1 MRFFSAL
8 MPRETRFFDLFDR
21 HGALIVDG
29 SLAVVDLV
37 QHYADSTR
45 RAELIQRI
53 GDLERSA
60 DKVTHEAIS
69 LLHLTFITPF
79 DRNDIHRLI
88 SNMDDVLDLMHD
100 TAESM
105 HLFDIQTLP
114 PATLQMAELLRDCCQ
129 RVNTGVGLL
138 RSMDN
143 ATKALA
149 LTREIDVLE
158 GDADRVSRDGISR
171 LFREE
176 QDVRQLIKH
185 KNVYEYLEN
194 AIDKCQ
200 DVANVIE
207 SVVVE
212 NV

>member
-21 HGALIVDG
+21 HGAFTVAG
-29 SLAVVDLV
+29 SNAILELV
-37 QHYADSTR
+37 QNYSDTAR

-53 GDLERSA
+53 GDIERSA
-60 DKVTHEAIS
+60 DKVTYETVS
-69 LLHLTFITPF
+69 LLHSTFITPF
-79 DRNDIHRLI
+79 DRNAIHRLI
-88 SNMDDVLDLMHD
+88 SGMDDVLDLMQD
-100 TAESM
+100 AAESM
-105 HLFDIQTLP
+105 NLFDIQTLP
-114 PATLQMAELLRDCCQ
+114 PASLRMAELLQQCCVKMQ
-129 RVNTGVGLL
+129 TGVALL
-138 RSMDN
+138 SSMDN
-143 ATKALA
+143 AQRALDI
-149 LTREIDVLE
+149 TREIDKLE
-158 GDADRVSRDGISR
+158 SDADKVSRDGISV

>member
-1 MRFFSAL
+1 MRFLSAL
-8 MPRETRFFDLFDR
+8 MPREARFFDLFDR

-29 SLAVVDLV
+29 SKAVLELV
-37 QHYADSTR
+37 RHYADTTQ

-53 GDLERSA
+53 GDIERSA
-60 DKVTHEAIS
+60 DKITHETIS
-69 LLHLTFITPF
+69 VLHSTFITPF

-88 SNMDDVLDLMHD
+88 SCMDDVLDLMQD
-100 TAESM
+100 AAESM

-114 PATLQMAELLRDCCQ
+114 PASLRMAELLHECCL
-129 RVNTGVGLL
+129 RVQAGVGLL

-143 ATKALA
+143 APRALA
-149 LTREIDVLE
+149 LTAEIDAFE
-158 GDADRVSRDGISR
+158 SDADKVSRDGISR

>member
-8 MPRETRFFDLFDR
+8 MPREARFFALFDR
-21 HGALIVDG
+21 HGALIVEG
-29 SLAVVDLV
+29 SNAMLELV
-37 QHYADSTR
+37 RDYSNTAR
-45 RAELIQRI
+45 RAELIHHI
-53 GDLERSA
+53 GDIERSA
-60 DKVTHEAIS
+60 DKVTYETVS
-69 LLHLTFITPF
+69 LLHATFITPF

-88 SNMDDVLDLMHD
+88 SGMDDVLDLMQD
-100 TAESM
+100 AAESM

-114 PATLQMAELLRDCCQ
+114 PMSLRMAQLLQECCVKVQ
-129 RVNTGVGLL
+129 AGVGFLS
-138 RSMDN
+138 SMDN
-143 ATKALA
+143 ATRALA
-149 LTREIDVLE
+149 LTQEIDILE
-158 GDADRVSRDGISR
+158 SDADEVSRTGISL

-185 KNVYEYLEN
+185 KNVYEYLEE

-207 SVVVE
+207 SVIVE

>member
-1 MRFFSAL
+1 MRWLSAL
-8 MPRETRFFDLFDR
+8 MPRETRFFALFDQ
-21 HGALIVDG
+21 HGALVAEG
-29 SLAVVDLV
+29 ANAVVELV
-37 QHYADSTR
+37 QNYGDVTR

-53 GDLERSA
+53 GDIERSA
-60 DKVTHEAIS
+60 DKITHETVS
-69 LLHLTFITPF
+69 VLHSTFITPF

-88 SNMDDVLDLMHD
+88 SGMDDILDLMQD
-100 TAESM
+100 AAESM
-105 HLFDIQTLP
+105 HLFDIQSLP
-114 PATLQMAELLRDCCQ
+114 PASLALAELLQQCSG
-129 RVNTGVGLL
+129 RVQQCVGLL
-138 RSMDN
+138 HSMDN
-143 ATKALA
+143 ADKALK
-149 LTREIDVLE
+149 LTEEIDQLE
-158 GDADRVSRDGISR
+158 SDADRVSRDGISR

-185 KNVYEYLEN
+185 KNVYEYLEE

>member
-1 MRFFSAL
+1 MRFLSAL
-8 MPRETRFFDLFDR
+8 MPREARFFALFN
-21 HGALIVDG
+21 H
-29 SLAVVDLV
+29 
-37 QHYADSTR
+37 H
-45 RAELIQRI
+45 AELIVAGGRATVELVRDYADTSRRAALIEQI
-53 GDLERSA
+53 SDIERRA
-60 DKVTHEAIS
+60 DKFTYETVQ
-69 LLHLTFITPF
+69 LLHATFITPF

-88 SNMDDVLDLMHD
+88 SSMDDILDLMQD
-100 TAESM
+100 SAESM
-105 HLFDIQTLP
+105 HLFDIQSLP
-114 PATLQMAELLRDCCQ
+114 PEAMRMAELLDACCI
-129 RVNTGVGLL
+129 RVQEAVGLL
-138 RSMDN
+138 SSMDN

-149 LTREIDVLE
+149 LAQEIDGLE
-158 GDADRVSRDGISR
+158 SEADAVMRAGISK

-176 QDVRQLIKH
+176 ADVRQLIKH

>member
-1 MRFFSAL
+1 
-8 MPRETRFFDLFDR
+8 
-21 HGALIVDG
+21 
-29 SLAVVDLV
+29 
-37 QHYADSTR
+37 
-45 RAELIQRI
+45 
-53 GDLERSA
+53 
-60 DKVTHEAIS
+60 
-69 LLHLTFITPF
+69 
-79 DRNDIHRLI
+79 
-88 SNMDDVLDLMHD
+88 
-100 TAESM
+100 M

-114 PATLQMAELLRDCCQ
+114 PASLAMAELLQSCCSK
-129 RVNTGVGLL
+129 VHSGVGLL

-143 ATKALA
+143 APKALA
-149 LTREIDVLE
+149 LAAEIDRLE
-158 GDADRVSRDGISR
+158 SEADKVSRDGISL

-176 QDVRQLIKH
+176 QDVRKLIQH

>member
-1 MRFFSAL
+1 MRFLSAL
-8 MPRETRFFDLFDR
+8 MPREARFFALFN
-21 HGALIVDG
+21 
-29 SLAVVDLV
+29 
-37 QHYADSTR
+37 QH
-45 RAELIQRI
+45 AELIVAGGRATVELVRDYADTSRRAALIEQI
-53 GDLERSA
+53 SDIERRA
-60 DKVTHEAIS
+60 DKFTYETVQ
-69 LLHLTFITPF
+69 LLHATFITPF

-88 SNMDDVLDLMHD
+88 SSMDDILDLMQD
-100 TAESM
+100 SAESM
-105 HLFDIQTLP
+105 HLFDIQSLP
-114 PATLQMAELLRDCCQ
+114 PEAMRMAELLDACCS
-129 RVNTGVGLL
+129 RVQQAVGLL
-138 RSMDN
+138 SSMDN

-149 LTREIDVLE
+149 LAQEIDGLE
-158 GDADRVSRDGISR
+158 SEADAVMRAGISK

-176 QDVRQLIKH
+176 ADVRQLIKH

>member
-21 HGALIVDG
+21 HGALIVQG
-29 SLAVVDLV
+29 SEAMVELV
-37 QHYADSTR
+37 RDYADTSR

-60 DKVTHEAIS
+60 DKITHDTIS
-69 LLHLTFITPF
+69 VLHSTFITPF

-88 SNMDDVLDLMHD
+88 SCMDDVLDLMHD

-114 PATLQMAELLRDCCQ
+114 PSSASMANLLHECCV
-129 RVNTGVGLL
+129 RVQNGVGLL

-143 ATKALA
+143 AKAALA
-149 LTREIDVLE
+149 LTLEIDRYE
-158 GDADRVSRDGISR
+158 SEADKVSRDGISR

-185 KNVYEYLEN
+185 KNIYECLEN

-212 NV
+212 NA

>member
-1 MRFFSAL
+1 MRFLSAL
-8 MPRETRFFDLFDR
+8 MPRETRFFDYFDG
-21 HGALIVDG
+21 HGALIVEG
-29 SLAVVDLV
+29 SNAIVELV
-37 QHYADSTR
+37 QQYADSTR

-53 GDLERSA
+53 GDIERKA
-60 DKVTHEAIS
+60 DKITHETIS
-69 LLHLTFITPF
+69 VLHSTFITPF

-88 SNMDDVLDLMHD
+88 SSMDDVLDLMQD
-100 TAESM
+100 AAESM

-114 PATLQMAELLRDCCQ
+114 PASLRLAELLHECCV
-129 RVNTGVGLL
+129 RVHAGVGML

-143 ATKALA
+143 APKLLA
-149 LTREIDVLE
+149 LTEEIDGFE
-158 GDADRVSRDGISR
+158 SDADKVSRDGISR

-194 AIDKCQ
+194 AVDKCQ

-207 SVVVE
+207 SVIVE
-212 NV
+212 NA

>member
-1 MRFFSAL
+1 MRWLSAL
-8 MPRETRFFDLFDR
+8 MPRETRFFALFDR
-21 HGALIVDG
+21 HGALIVEG
-29 SLAVVDLV
+29 ANAVVELV
-37 QHYADSTR
+37 QRYEDTSR

-53 GDLERSA
+53 GDIERSA
-60 DKVTHEAIS
+60 DKITHETVS
-69 LLHLTFITPF
+69 VLHSTFITPF

-88 SNMDDVLDLMHD
+88 SGMDDILDLMQD
-100 TAESM
+100 AAESM
-105 HLFDIQTLP
+105 HLFDIRTLP
-114 PATLQMAELLRDCCQ
+114 PESERMAELLSKCCRKVQ
-129 RVNTGVGLL
+129 EAIGLL
-138 RSMDN
+138 SSMDN
-143 ATKALA
+143 APRALA
-149 LTREIDVLE
+149 LCQEIDVLE
-158 GDADRVSRDGISR
+158 SDADAASRDGISR

-207 SVVVE
+207 SVIVE

>member
-1 MRFFSAL
+1 MRFLSAL

-21 HGALIVDG
+21 HGALIVQG
-29 SLAVVDLV
+29 SKAVVELV
-37 QHYADSTR
+37 QHYADTTR

-53 GDLERSA
+53 GDTERMA
-60 DKVTHEAIS
+60 DKVTHETIS
-69 LLHLTFITPF
+69 VLHSTFITPF

-88 SNMDDVLDLMHD
+88 SSMDDVLDLMQNA
-100 TAESM
+100 AESM
-105 HLFDIQTLP
+105 DLFDIQTLP
-114 PATLQMAELLRDCCQ
+114 PAALQMAQLLHECCV
-129 RVNTGVGLL
+129 RVHAGVGLL

-143 ATKALA
+143 APKALA
-149 LTREIDVLE
+149 LTEEIDGFE
-158 GDADRVSRDGISR
+158 SEADKVSRDGISR

-212 NV
+212 NA

>member
-1 MRFFSAL
+1 MRFLSAL
-8 MPRETRFFDLFDR
+8 MPRETRFFDLFER
-21 HGALIVDG
+21 HGALIVSG
-29 SLAVVDLV
+29 SEAVVALV
-37 QHYADSTR
+37 EHYADTTR

-53 GDLERSA
+53 GDTERSA
-60 DKVTHEAIS
+60 DKITHETIS
-69 LLHLTFITPF
+69 VLHSTFITPF

-88 SNMDDVLDLMHD
+88 SCMDDVLDLMQD
-100 TAESM
+100 AAESM

-114 PATLQMAELLRDCCQ
+114 PASLRMAQLLNECCI
-129 RVNTGVGLL
+129 RVHKGVGLL

-143 ATKALA
+143 APRALA
-149 LTREIDVLE
+149 LTEEIDGFE
-158 GDADRVSRDGISR
+158 SEADKVSRDGISR

-207 SVVVE
+207 SVFVE
-212 NV
+212 NA

>member
-1 MRFFSAL
+1 MRFLSAL

-21 HGALIVDG
+21 HAALIVSG
-29 SLAVVDLV
+29 SESIVDLV
-37 QHYADSTR
+37 EHYADTTR
-45 RAELIQRI
+45 RSELIQRI
-53 GDLERSA
+53 GDTERSA
-60 DKVTHEAIS
+60 DKITHETIS
-69 LLHLTFITPF
+69 VLHKTFITPF

-88 SNMDDVLDLMHD
+88 SCMDDVLDLMQD
-100 TAESM
+100 AAESM

-114 PATLQMAELLRDCCQ
+114 PASLRMAQLLKECCV
-129 RVNTGVGLL
+129 RVHKGVGLL

-143 ATKALA
+143 APRALA
-149 LTREIDVLE
+149 LTEEIDGFE
-158 GDADRVSRDGISR
+158 SEADKVSRDGISR

-207 SVVVE
+207 SVFVE
-212 NV
+212 NA

>member
-1 MRFFSAL
+1 LVGVLHRYEIQSERAAGL
-8 MPRETRFFDLFDR
+8 KIIEDAEHAADR
-21 HGALIVDG
+21 I
-29 SLAVVDLV
+29 
-37 QHYADSTR
+37 
-45 RAELIQRI
+45 
-53 GDLERSA
+53 
-60 DKVTHEAIS
+60 THETVQ
-69 LLHLTFITPF
+69 LLHTTFVTPF
-79 DRNDIHRLI
+79 DRDDIHRLI
-88 SNMDDVLDLMHD
+88 SRMDDVLDLMQD
-100 TAESM
+100 AAESM

-114 PATLQMAELLRDCCQ
+114 PASLKMAELLQSCCTK
-129 RVNTGVGLL
+129 VHTGVGLL

-143 ATKALA
+143 AARALE
-149 LTREIDVLE
+149 LTEEIDQLE
-158 GDADRVSRDGISR
+158 SEADAVSRDGISR

-185 KNVYEYLEN
+185 KNVLEYLED

>member
-1 MRFFSAL
+1 MRFLSAL
-8 MPRETRFFDLFDR
+8 MPREARFFALFN
-21 HGALIVDG
+21 
-29 SLAVVDLV
+29 
-37 QHYADSTR
+37 QH
-45 RAELIQRI
+45 AELIVAGGRATVELVRDYADTSRRAALIEQI
-53 GDLERSA
+53 SDIERRA
-60 DKVTHEAIS
+60 DKFTYETVQ
-69 LLHLTFITPF
+69 LLHATFITPF

-88 SNMDDVLDLMHD
+88 SSMDDILDLMQD
-100 TAESM
+100 SAESM
-105 HLFDIQTLP
+105 HLFDIQSLP
-114 PATLQMAELLRDCCQ
+114 PEAMRMAELLDACCI
-129 RVNTGVGLL
+129 RVQEAVGLL
-138 RSMDN
+138 SSMDN

-149 LTREIDVLE
+149 LAQEIDGLE
-158 GDADRVSRDGISR
+158 SEADAVMRAGISK

-176 QDVRQLIKH
+176 ADVRQLIKH

>member
-1 MRFFSAL
+1 
-8 MPRETRFFDLFDR
+8 MPREARFFALFNQHAELVATGGR
-21 HGALIVDG
+21 TVAALVRG
-29 SLAVVDLV
+29 
-37 QHYADSTR
+37 YADEPR
-45 RAELIQRI
+45 RASLIQEI
-53 GDLERSA
+53 GDVERRA
-60 DKVTHEAIS
+60 DKITYETVQ
-69 LLHLTFITPF
+69 LLHSTFITPF

-88 SNMDDVLDLMHD
+88 SSMDDILDLIQD
-100 TAESM
+100 AAESM

-114 PATLQMAELLRDCCQ
+114 PESPRMAELLEACCT
-129 RVNTGVGLL
+129 RVQSAVGLL
-138 RSMDN
+138 SSMDN

-149 LTREIDVLE
+149 LAQEIDALE
-158 GDADRVSRDGISR
+158 SEADATMRKGIST

-200 DVANVIE
+200 DVANIIE
-207 SVVVE
+207 AVVVE